1 MAVNGDEIG
10 DVRVGVCVQEIVKHD
25 LEAKAVIQ
33 DIWECGG
40 PLRVLNE
47 LNVAAK
53 EKLKVLRDRIE
64 DLERLAREQD
74 RETTKRLL
82 LDDVENYRQQLISTQ
97 TTLRKANLACKMAI
111 DRGERVDLFK
121 GEDGEVRQ
129 RKHTKEQLTKTAGNI
144 TENLMSISRMM
155 ANNVKQSENT
165 MHTLVSSSK
174 TVGDT
179 QEEFKS
185 QGGTIQISRK
195 LLSKYNR
202 RELTDKLLIFL
213 AVAFFFATV
222 LYILKKRVFP
232 S

>member
-1 MAVNGDEIG
+1 MAANGDEIG

-47 LNVAAK
+47 LNFAAK

-82 LDDVENYRQQLISTQ
+82 LDDVENYKQQLISTQ

-111 DRGERVDLFK
+111 DRGEREDLFK
-121 GEDGEVRQ
+121 GEDEEVRQ
-129 RKHTKEQLTKTAGNI
+129 RKHTKEQVTKTAGNL

-165 MHTLVSSSK
+165 MHTIVSSSK

-179 QEEFKS
+179 HEEFKS